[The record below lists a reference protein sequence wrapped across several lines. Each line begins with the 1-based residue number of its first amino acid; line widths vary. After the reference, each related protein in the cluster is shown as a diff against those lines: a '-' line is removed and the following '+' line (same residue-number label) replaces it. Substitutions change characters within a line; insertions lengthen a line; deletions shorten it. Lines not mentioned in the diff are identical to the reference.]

1 MDMRLILIL
10 LIAVG
15 MTACATAKKEKQT
28 MADTKLPVQCAT
40 AEGDLRALNSE
51 KTHVGSEIAAGASA
65 IIPIGLVVNVV
76 TGEEGTQW
84 KVTTGEY
91 NKMLDAR
98 IAEIKSTCGL

>member
-1 MDMRLILIL
+1 MIRLFIVMFVV
-10 LIAVG
+10 VG
-15 MTACATAKKEKQT
+15 LSACATAKKEKKT

-51 KTHVGSEIAAGASA
+51 KAHVGSEIAAGASA

-84 KVTTGEY
+84 KVTTGVY

-98 IAEIKSTCGL
+98 IAEIKSTCDL

>member
-1 MDMRLILIL
+1 MKPMLIMM
-10 LIAVG
+10 IAIG
-15 MTACATAKKEKQT
+15 LSACATAKQEKKT

-51 KTHVGSEIAAGASA
+51 KVHVGSEIAAGASA
-65 IIPIGLVVNVV
+65 IIPIGLVVNVA